1 MRALPQ
7 TNKAKHM
14 TKRNKELREIYLLA
28 AEEATRYYD
37 GYFACCL
44 ISKVAQKH
52 FNQPQY
58 CEARKLFTHLYDP
71 NPGGIETCF
80 WFSSEFSHFEKK
92 ENRILALLFMAE
104 LARTDSL
111 PTIPEIQPA

>member
-1 MRALPQ
+1 
-7 TNKAKHM
+7 M

-37 GYFACCL
+37 GCFACCL
-44 ISKVAQKH
+44 ISEAAQEH
-52 FNQPQY
+52 FNQPQH
-58 CEARKLFTHLYDP
+58 CEARKLFTHLYAP
-71 NPGGIETCF
+71 VPVGSGICF
-80 WFSSEFSHFEKK
+80 WYPSEFTPAEQK

-111 PTIPEIQPA
+111 PTISEIQTA